1 MKNTK
6 FDLLKTIINEKSRAL
21 SYKSF
26 YKMSFLL
33 TSIKIFYIKKCTSI
47 NQTTLNIY
55 THTTEEERI
64 ELYYLSRGLS
74 RGVVVEIGSYLG
86 ASTCFLAAGCS
97 YKGGHVY
104 AVDTWENQA
113 MSEGLRDTYQ
123 EFLQNTADYKSN
135 ITPIR
140 SFSVDA
146 AQDFSQLVDL
156 LFVDGDH
163 SYEGVMADLKAW
175 LPKLKPKAW
184 LVLHDIG
191 WAEGV
196 NQAIREVVEPISC
209 GKPTIFPN
217 LYAVRVNAK
226 TSF

>member
-1 MKNTK
+1 MFT
-6 FDLLKTIINEKSRAL
+6 KTIKTIATKVKTT
-21 SYKSF
+21 YKLIENK
-26 YKMSFLL
+26 YLYG
-33 TSIKIFYIKKCTSI
+33 SIKSKINNSNVWNIF
-47 NQTTLNIY
+47 

-64 ELYYLSRGLS
+64 LLYKISSQLSNYS
-74 RGVVVEIGSYLG
+74 NIVEIGSYLG

-97 YKGGHVY
+97 HKGGRVY

-123 EFLQNTADYKSN
+123 EFLQNTTDYKNN
-135 ITPIR
+135 INPIR

-146 AQDFSQLVDL
+146 AQNFSQPVDL

-175 LPKLKPKAW
+175 IPKLKPKAW
-184 LVLHDIG
+184 LLLHDIG

-209 GKPTIFPN
+209 TKPIILPN
-217 LYAVRVNAK
+217 LYAVRVNVKSAIENK
-226 TSF
+226 K

>member
-1 MKNTK
+1 SIHKIQRFLDLKKINTRLD
-6 FDLLKTIINEKSRAL
+6 FQVW
-21 SYKSF
+21 
-26 YKMSFLL
+26 
-33 TSIKIFYIKKCTSI
+33 SIF
-47 NQTTLNIY
+47 

-64 ELYYLSRGLS
+64 FLYKISSQLSNYS
-74 RGVVVEIGSYLG
+74 NIVEIGSYLG
-86 ASTCFLAAGCS
+86 ASTCFLSAGCS
-97 YKGGHVY
+97 RKGGRVY

-123 EFLQNTADYKSN
+123 EFLQNTKDYKNN
-135 ITPIR
+135 ITSIR
-140 SFSVDA
+140 SLSVDA
-146 AQDFSQLVDL
+146 AQNFSQPVDL

-209 GKPTIFPN
+209 GKPIILPN

-226 TSF
+226 QAIENKK

>member
-1 MKNTK
+1 MLT
-6 FDLLKTIINEKSRAL
+6 KTIKNIATKTKST
-21 SYKSF
+21 YKF
-26 YKMSFLL
+26 
-33 TSIKIFYIKKCTSI
+33 IKNKCLYRQIKSTIDNNNVNVWRIF
-47 NQTTLNIY
+47 

-64 ELYYLSRGLS
+64 FLYKLGSSLPDNS
-74 RGVVVEIGSYLG
+74 AIVEIGSYLG

-97 YKGGHVY
+97 CKGGHVY